1 MEKGPIPNYSMDRVK
16 GEDHT
21 PQDLMATRFGEYLT
35 TRNYLFQPHR
45 HSFYHLVY
53 FSKGAGRHSIDFVS
67 FPVAGG
73 QIYFMNPGQ
82 VHNWEFSG
90 EVDGYI
96 INFSP
101 RFFQLFL
108 AHPDYLEQFPFFSGH
123 CEEQVANLSQT
134 AQQQV
139 TELLEKILD
148 EVRTRKEMSTDMI
161 LVLLLQ
167 IFIIV
172 GRVVSADRPGQ
183 DAIPKPS
190 LLVLKNFRKL
200 VETNF
205 MKIRLPKE
213 YSALLYVTPNYLNS
227 LCQDVLG
234 ISAGEVIRERVIL
247 EAKRLLVNAGLN
259 ITEIAYRL
267 NFQDNSYFTKFFKK
281 HTGITPE
288 EFRKQYHI
296 ETSHQ

>member
-1 MEKGPIPNYSMDRVK
+1 MAKGQIPNYSMDRVK

-21 PQDLMATRFGEYLT
+21 AQDLMATRFGEYLT

-53 FSKGAGRHSIDFVS
+53 FSKGEGIHSIDFVS
-67 FPVAGG
+67 FPIARG

-108 AHPDYLEQFPFFSGH
+108 AHPDYLEQFSFFSGH
-123 CEEQVANLSQT
+123 CEEQVANLSLT

-172 GRVVSADRPGQ
+172 DRVVSAERPGQ
-183 DAIPKPS
+183 DAIPRPS

-200 VETNF
+200 VEENF

-213 YSALLYVTPNYLNS
+213 YAALLYVTPNYLNS

-234 ISAGEVIRERVIL
+234 ISAGEVIRERVVL
-247 EAKRLLVNAGLN
+247 EAKRLLVNAGLS
-259 ITEIAYRL
+259 ITQIAYRL
-267 NFQDNSYFTKFFKK
+267 NFQDNSYFTRFFKK
-281 HTGITPE
+281 HTSLTPE

-296 ETSHQ
+296 ESSNQ